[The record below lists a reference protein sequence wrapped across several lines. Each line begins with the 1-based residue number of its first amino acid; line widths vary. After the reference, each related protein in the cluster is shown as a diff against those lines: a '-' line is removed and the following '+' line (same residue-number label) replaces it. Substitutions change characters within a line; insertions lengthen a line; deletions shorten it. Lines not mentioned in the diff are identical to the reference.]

1 MGKDGSNMVSESAR
15 QKEYYML
22 QASGYDSRS
31 LTGEVLKAG
40 LLLCLWSLGDPVQYS
55 NFH

>member
-1 MGKDGSNMVSESAR
+1 MGKDGSNIVSESAR

-22 QASGYDSRS
+22 QASRYDARS

-40 LLLCLWSLGDPVQYS
+40 FLPCLWSLGDPVQYS